1 MGTHATIQ
9 ILGRRSEK
17 DIVLSYIKNGFKEMK
32 RIENLLSHY
41 YFKSEVFILNRD
53 GFLDKPSAD
62 LLFLLG
68 KSKYFFTLS
77 NGLFDVTIQPLL
89 ESPNRNINLST
100 KLSEMQNI
108 IGFNNVEFN
117 QSRVVFKKRGMKI
130 TLGGIAKG
138 YAVDRVIE
146 FLKNMEVKNALVD
159 IGGDIKALSDE
170 HTWTVGVR
178 NPFRK
183 EEIITKVK
191 IGNQAIATSGN
202 YERLHILRPD
212 GLSIEVASA
221 TVITKNAVDADALAT
236 IGVLM
241 GKEFLHLAENLPNT
255 EALLVMNSGEILR
268 TSGFSCFEQHP

>member
-108 IGFNNVEFN
+108 IGFNNVVFD
-117 QSRVVFKKRGMKI
+117 QSKVVFKKRGMKI

-255 EALLVMNSGEILR
+255 EALLVMNGGEILR

>member
-108 IGFNNVEFN
+108 IGFNNVEFD
-117 QSRVVFKKRGMKI
+117 QSKVVFKKRGMKI

-138 YAVDRVIE
+138 YAVDPVIE

-170 HTWTVGVR
+170 HAWTVGVR

-268 TSGFSCFEQHP
+268 TPGFSCFEQHP